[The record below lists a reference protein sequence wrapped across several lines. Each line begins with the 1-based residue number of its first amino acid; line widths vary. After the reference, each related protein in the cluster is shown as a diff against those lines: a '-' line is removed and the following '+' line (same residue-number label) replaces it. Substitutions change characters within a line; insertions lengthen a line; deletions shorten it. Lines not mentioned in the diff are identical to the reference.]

1 MKTTASDELE
11 LRVKKKRRTKQQHA
25 VEVSDDEVDV
35 IEDNVEPT
43 KKDIEDVDVEP
54 SVGDKLQSDKHEVS
68 TDYSLQGV

>member
-11 LRVKKKRRTKQQHA
+11 PRVKKKWRTKQQHT

-35 IEDNVEPT
+35 IEDDVEPT
-43 KKDIEDVDVEP
+43 EKDIEDVDVEP